1 MIQIFLVRSRW
12 FDSGNSRVISA
23 HPTEA
28 AAQKWAALYNN
39 EVNASGTST
48 RVEFFVDPEPVR
60 YQEH

>member
-28 AAQKWAALYNN
+28 DAQKWAALYN
-39 EVNASGTST
+39 EVNTTSDT
-48 RVEFFVDPEPVR
+48 SLKVEYFVDPEPVR
-60 YQEH
+60 YLEY

>member
-39 EVNASGTST
+39 EVNASGAST